1 MRHFFSITS
10 PLALISAAALIS
22 FAAVGCSS
30 APTSRTVANSDTTT
44 QTSAGGETRTTVR
57 ETTTQ
62 GANGA
67 NTSERT
73 ETVRTSTP
81 APTPARQ

>member
-1 MRHFFSITS
+1 MRHLVTLNS
-10 PLALISAAALIS
+10 PLAMLSAAALIS

-30 APTSRTVANSDTTT
+30 APTSRTVANSETTT

-81 APTPARQ
+81 APTPTRQ